1 MNYQGRPNRTRQPSV
16 VVSRQAADANEEGGP
31 IAQWESASFARRMP
45 WVRIPVGPYVG
56 LKRTE
61 SLKWVSGICLN
72 PTEPMHHP
80 VQAWV
85 GRVETCL
92 PTLRRVDD
100 TVCTCDP
107 GVHWTRSAGSWIL
120 IRRPWLLCQLVDSSA
135 RVPMKDVP
143 SCDKLRGAA
152 RRLRT

>member
-1 MNYQGRPNRTRQPSV
+1 MGECLLCKEDALGSNPSG
-16 VVSRQAADANEEGGP
+16 S
-31 IAQWESASFARRMP
+31 IRRL
-45 WVRIPVGPYVG
+45 G
-56 LKRTE
+56 RTE
-61 SLKWVSGICLN
+61 SLKWVSGICSS

-92 PTLRRVDD
+92 VTLGRVHE

-152 RRLRT
+152 RRRRT